1 MEKSMGALW
10 IKTGK
15 NGEYWTGNIELPDGT
30 KQNVIVFR
38 NGFKENNQPDLKIYK
53 QKSVENNFNSE
64 SNEDFAITN
73 DENLPF

>member
-15 NGEYWTGNIELPDGT
+15 KGEYWTGNIELPDGT

-38 NGFKENNQPDLKIYK
+38 NIFKENNQPDLRIYK
-53 QKSVENNFNSE
+53 QKSVEDDFNLDPK
-64 SNEDFAITN
+64 EDFTIT
-73 DENLPF
+73 DDTDLPF